1 MPIKIRIDPNKVGL
15 KVMGAWDESLLPLS
29 SQILQDCN
37 QYVKVDQHTL
47 ESSSYTASDLKNGK
61 LVWDTP
67 YAKRQYWAI
76 QTSLTPGR
84 TWKWCETAKRKYK
97 EDWQRLAEKLLRGNL

>member
-1 MPIKIRIDPNKVGL
+1 MPIRIQIDEEKVGA
-15 KVMGAWDESLLPLS
+15 KVMGAWQESLLPLS
-29 SQILQDCN
+29 AQILGDCN
-37 QYVKVDQHTL
+37 EYVKIDSRAL
-47 ESSSYTASDLKNGK
+47 MLSSGYASKLHEGK

-84 TWKWCETAKRKYK
+84 TWKWCETAKRKFK
-97 EDWQRLAEKLLRGNL
+97 SDWAKLAEKLLRSNL